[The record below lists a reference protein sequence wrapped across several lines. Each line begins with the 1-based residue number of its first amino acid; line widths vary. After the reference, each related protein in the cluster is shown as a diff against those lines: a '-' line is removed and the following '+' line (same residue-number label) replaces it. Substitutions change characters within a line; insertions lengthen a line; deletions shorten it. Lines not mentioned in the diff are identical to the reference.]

1 MPKLNKQVK
10 QVKQNNISLNSR
22 NLQKMGQDV
31 IIKFLEMLNLIKL
44 YHWKTYQ
51 YSTHKATDEL
61 YSRLNKNFDDFVER
75 MLGKSKERVDLMKV
89 KSIALYDLKDVKEL
103 IKKVKIF
110 QTYLINMNKKLDPY
124 LDSDLLNIRD
134 EILGDLNQFLYLLT
148 LC

>member
-1 MPKLNKQVK
+1 
-10 QVKQNNISLNSR
+10 
-22 NLQKMGQDV
+22 
-31 IIKFLEMLNLIKL
+31 MLNLIKL

-51 YSTHKATDEL
+51 YSTHQATDEL

-103 IKKVKIF
+103 IKKVKMF

-124 LDSDLLNIRD
+124 LDTDLLNIRD

-148 LC
+148 LS

>member
-22 NLQKMGQDV
+22 NLQKLGQDV

-61 YSRLNKNFDDFVER
+61 YSRLNTNFDDFVER
-75 MLGKSKERVDLMKV
+75 MLGKSKERVDLMKI
-89 KSIALYDLKDVKEL
+89 KSITLYDLKDMKEL
-103 IKKVKIF
+103 IKKVKLF
-110 QTYLINMNKKLDPY
+110 QTYLINMNKKLDHH